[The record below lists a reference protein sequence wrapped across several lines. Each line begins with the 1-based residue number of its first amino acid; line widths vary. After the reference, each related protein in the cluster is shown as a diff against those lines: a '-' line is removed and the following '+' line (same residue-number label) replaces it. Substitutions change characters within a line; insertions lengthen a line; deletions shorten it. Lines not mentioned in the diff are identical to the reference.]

1 MKVLCSI
8 LCALVLSFG
17 ISYAYE
23 EIPADAKSHTEDVS
37 KQMIASQAPAAKS
50 RLGKNTIVNLSAS
63 GAELI
68 HVVLVDKSIK
78 RL

>member
-50 RLGKNTIVNLSAS
+50 RMPEWRITSVNRPFDAY
-63 GAELI
+63 AA
-68 HVVLVDKSIK
+68 
-78 RL
+78 

>member
-50 RLGKNTIVNLSAS
+50 SLG
-63 GAELI
+63 
-68 HVVLVDKSIK
+68 
-78 RL
+78 